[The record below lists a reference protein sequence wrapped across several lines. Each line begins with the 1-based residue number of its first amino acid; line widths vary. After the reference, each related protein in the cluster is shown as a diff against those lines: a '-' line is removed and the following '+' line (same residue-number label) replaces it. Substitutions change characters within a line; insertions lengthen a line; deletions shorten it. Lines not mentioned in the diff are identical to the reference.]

1 MRKVAAFA
9 LLAMLAGSCGSSDS
23 ERGPVVAAGT
33 TVVDNGV
40 VEYLVAASPGL
51 RAARV
56 VAATSAEALELLQ
69 QGAADLAIVHAP
81 DRLATFTRR
90 HEDASTGTLFA
101 TRFVLVGPSETASV
115 YDGLTAPEAFAAI
128 ARDDAPFVTRADG
141 SGTYESEI
149 GVWAASGVDPADESW
164 LITTG
169 QGMGFTL
176 QVAVVRKAFVWVEE
190 GTLAASS
197 LAETLR
203 IVQIADADRYDNVY
217 TAVWLVD
224 KSDRLTDFV
233 RWVGSDAGTAAISAM
248 NSSLFGRGVVV
259 PPTE

>member
-1 MRKVAAFA
+1 
-9 LLAMLAGSCGSSDS
+9 MLAVLVIATGACGSSVS
-23 ERGPVVAAGT
+23 PSAPVVAAGT

-40 VEYLVAASPGL
+40 VKYLVEASPGL
-51 RAARV
+51 GAARV

-81 DRLATFTRR
+81 DRLAAFTQR

-101 TRFVLVGPSETASV
+101 TRFVLVGPPETASA
-115 YDGLTAPEAFAAI
+115 YDGLTAPEVFAAI
-128 ARDDAPFVTRADG
+128 ARDGAPFVTRADG

-149 GVWAASGVDPADESW
+149 GVWAASGIDPAGAPW

-203 IVQIADADRYDNVY
+203 IVQIADAGRYDNVY

-224 KSDRLTDFV
+224 TSDRLADFIE
-233 RWVGSDAGTAAISAM
+233 WVGSDAGTAAINAM